1 MTAFTPSRR
10 HPRRTRRLVQ
20 TGAVAGLIAATVT
33 TLTAALARVAGAGL
47 EVQGEAIP
55 LPAFTMWTVVG
66 ALFGVALALILRQR
80 RRFLVVTLVGT
91 ALSLLPPVALPG
103 DGATTS
109 VLVIAHLVAA
119 AIIVPPL
126 ARHLSDGDPPPQH
139 PAGRMNGQRVRERR
153 DRVSRTPS
161 CFAGPATWACAIRT
175 RMVPTPH
182 RLATTKVPG
191 T

>member
-1 MTAFTPSRR
+1 MTAFTPTRR

-33 TLTAALARVAGAGL
+33 TLTAALARAAGAGL

-55 LPAFTMWTVVG
+55 LPAFTMWTVG

-119 AIIVPPL
+119 TIIVPPL
-126 ARHLSDGDPPPQH
+126 ARHLSDGDPPPNIQQ
-139 PAGRMNGQRVRERR
+139 GG
-153 DRVSRTPS
+153 
-161 CFAGPATWACAIRT
+161 
-175 RMVPTPH
+175 
-182 RLATTKVPG
+182 
-191 T
+191 